1 MSIASPPE
9 PAAPRTV
16 FASDVPPPHGVEPIS
31 KVEPQFVPEPI
42 EPPKTERLPTTTSQR
57 LVSLDAFRGLVMVLM
72 VSAGLYIP
80 KVVDNL
86 HKAYP
91 DRPTPV
97 WDKVAFQT
105 DHTQWVGCSLWD
117 LIQPSFMFM
126 VGAALMFSVGSRRTR
141 GQSFWGMLV
150 HAIIRSVVLVLL
162 AVFFSSR
169 GVGPRS
175 HTNWLFTN
183 VLAQIG
189 LGYTFLFLLA
199 WLRPRWQIAAAVAI
213 LVLYWGA
220 FAAYPK
226 PAADVSDAELARIKL
241 PRAEWDRLH
250 GFELH
255 WAKSHNLAAAFDRW
269 FLNRFHRA
277 DDKPFTDEEGGYQ
290 TLNFVPSLAT
300 MIFGLL
306 AGGLLRCGGS
316 PGAKFGILVATGV
329 AGLAIGWALG
339 LLGICPVVKRIWTP
353 SWAIFSAGWA
363 LLALAAFYLVIDL
376 LRLRAWSLPLVVV
389 GMNSIA
395 VYCISMTLK
404 PWFREAVMKRHFG
417 EHVFVTACAA
427 CPWLRDELLFLLFP
441 QGAVQP
447 YFGAHTYQVTGSV
460 YAPML
465 EAGLF
470 LLFCWLVAW
479 WLYRQKAF
487 LKI

>member
-1 MSIASPPE
+1 MSIANPPE
-9 PAAPRTV
+9 APAPRYTS
-16 FASDVPPPHGVEPIS
+16 AGDVPPPPVMPADLPGREPYATPAPLAPL
-31 KVEPQFVPEPI
+31 PQSTVPPVV
-42 EPPKTERLPTTTSQR
+42 SQR

-80 KVVDNL
+80 RVVENL
-86 HKAYP
+86 HRENPGQA
-91 DRPTPV
+91 TPV
-97 WDKVAFQT
+97 WNMLAFQT
-105 DHTQWVGCSLWD
+105 DHTQWIGCSLWD
-117 LIQPSFMFM
+117 LIQPAFMFM
-126 VGAALMFSVGSRRTR
+126 VGAAVAFSIGNRRGR
-141 GQSFWGMLV
+141 GQSFGWMLF
-150 HAIIRSVVLVLL
+150 HAVIRSVVLVLL

-169 GVGPRS
+169 GVGPHS

-189 LGYTFLFLLA
+189 LGYRFLFLLG
-199 WLRPRWQIAAAVAI
+199 WVRPRWQIAAAVAI
-213 LVLYWGA
+213 LVHYWGA

-226 PAADVSDAELARIKL
+226 PAAEISDAELKRINL
-241 PRAEWDRLH
+241 PRAEWERLH

-277 DDKPFTDEEGGYQ
+277 DEKPFTDEEGGYQ

-306 AGGLLRCGGS
+306 AGGLLRGAWS
-316 PGAKFGILVATGV
+316 QRAKFGILVAAGV
-329 AGLAIGWALG
+329 GGLAVGWLLG
-339 LLGICPVVKRIWTP
+339 RLGICPVVKRIWTP
-353 SWAIFSAGWA
+353 SWAIFSTGWA
-363 LLALAAFYLVIDL
+363 LLALAAFYLVIDIW
-376 LRLRAWSLPLVVV
+376 RLRAWSLPLVVV

-395 VYCISMTLK
+395 IYCISMTLK
-404 PWFREAVMKRHFG
+404 PWFRESVMKRHFG
-417 EHVFVTACAA
+417 QNVFEIAGKAYT
-427 CPWLRDELLFLLFP
+427 
-441 QGAVQP
+441 
-447 YFGAHTYQVTGSV
+447 
-460 YAPML
+460 PML

>member
-9 PAAPRTV
+9 SAAPRTV
-16 FASDVPPPHGVEPIS
+16 FATDVPSPYGVEPVS
-31 KVEPQFVPEPI
+31 KDEPQIIPEPVA
-42 EPPKTERLPTTTSQR
+42 PPKSERLPKAASQR

-80 KVVDNL
+80 RVVENL
-86 HKAYP
+86 HKEPAYAGQA
-91 DRPTPV
+91 TPI
-97 WDKVAFQT
+97 WDKLAFQT

-126 VGAALMFSVGSRRTR
+126 VGAALAFSVGSRRAR
-141 GQSFWGMLV
+141 GQSFRGMLV

-169 GVGPRS
+169 GIGPHS

-199 WLRPRWQIAAAVAI
+199 WVRPRWQVAAAVAI

-220 FAAYPK
+220 FAVYPK

-277 DDKPFTDEEGGYQ
+277 DEKPFVDEEGGYQ

-306 AGGLLRCGGS
+306 AGELLRGRLS
-316 PGAKFGILVATGV
+316 QGAKFGILLAAGA
-329 AGLAIGWALG
+329 AGLAVGWALG
-339 LLGICPVVKRIWTP
+339 RYGICPVVKRIWTP

-363 LLALAAFYLVIDL
+363 LLALAVFYLVIDM
-376 LRLRAWSLPLVVV
+376 LRLRAWSLPLVMV

-395 VYCISMTLK
+395 IYCISMTLK

-417 EHVFVTACAA
+417 QDVFQIAGAA
-427 CPWLRDELLFLLFP
+427 
-441 QGAVQP
+441 
-447 YFGAHTYQVTGSV
+447 YT
-460 YAPML
+460 PML